1 MVDDSTITCEDRKE
15 NIELDFTGC
24 DNHGFFDTVTETSSV
39 VTESGNLSHFEQFL
53 SPVHYESCD
62 VTFPPDV
69 SSMQSANVLQMY

>member
-1 MVDDSTITCEDRKE
+1 MVDDSTSTCEDGKE

-24 DNHGFFDTVTETSSV
+24 DNHGFFDAVTETSSV

-53 SPVHYESCD
+53 SPVHYEACD

-69 SSMQSANVLQMY
+69 SSMQSANVLPKY